1 MSPMQVSWWAILP
14 FVAMLLCIA
23 IAPLVPA
30 LAHHWEKT
38 RTQLGVA
45 LLLGAPVAAW
55 VWLSGHHH
63 LVTHALH
70 EYVSFI
76 CLLGSLFIISGGI
89 HLAGDIRATPRNNT
103 AFMAVGGL
111 LASVIGTTGAA
122 MLLIRPILNTNR
134 EREHAAHTV
143 IYTIFVVANCGG
155 LLTPLG
161 DPPLFLGMLRG
172 VPFTWTFT
180 LFPEWLFVNTLLLI
194 SYFAL
199 DRAMIA
205 REDTTHLTRDASEI
219 TPLKLMGSINFLW
232 LAGVVASVAF
242 LPTPWREVAM
252 IGCAVASWLT
262 SSKDV
267 RFTRNEFTWAPILE
281 VAAIFLGIFTTMI
294 TALQYLDSM
303 APKLPLNEIT
313 FFLFSGGLS
322 SMLDNAPT
330 YATFFELASQ
340 LPGDPRIAG
349 VPEVYLIAISLGS
362 VCCGALTYIG
372 NGPNFMVR
380 SVAESQGRAM
390 PSFGGYVVWSV
401 KELAPVLAAMVLLFI
416 ADPLW
421 AKALGGVVVLA
432 ILANAARRAKAS

>member
-1 MSPMQVSWWAILP
+1 MQVSWWAIIP
-14 FVAMLLCIA
+14 FVVMLLSIA
-23 IAPLVPA
+23 IAPLVPS
-30 LAHHWEKT
+30 LAHHWEKP
-38 RTQLGVA
+38 RTQLAVA
-45 LLLGAPVAAW
+45 LLLGVPVAAW

-70 EYVSFI
+70 EYASFI

-89 HLAGDIRATPRNNT
+89 HLAGDIKASPRNNT
-103 AFMAVGGL
+103 IFLSVGAV
-111 LASVIGTTGAA
+111 LASIIGTTGAA

-134 EREHAAHTV
+134 ERQHAAHTV
-143 IYTIFVVANCGG
+143 IYAIFVVANCGG

-180 LFPEWLFVNTLLLI
+180 LFPEWLFVNILLLV
-194 SYFAL
+194 SYYCL
-199 DRAMIA
+199 DRSMLA
-205 REDTTHLTRDASEI
+205 REDADHLSRDASDI
-219 TPLKLMGSINFLW
+219 TPLKLMGAVNFVW
-232 LAGVVASVAF
+232 LAGVVCSVAF
-242 LPTPWREVAM
+242 LPTPWRELAM
-252 IGCAVASWLT
+252 IGCAAGSWIT
-262 SSKDV
+262 STKEV
-267 RFTRNEFTWAPILE
+267 RFTRNEFSWAPILE

-322 SMLDNAPT
+322 SVLDNAPT

-340 LPGDPRIAG
+340 LPGDPRVAG
-349 VPEVYLIAISLGS
+349 VPEFYLVAISLGS
-362 VCCGALTYIG
+362 VLCGAMTYIG

-380 SVAESQGRAM
+380 SVAESQGRPM

-401 KELAPVLAAMVLLFI
+401 RELAPVLAAMVLLFI

-421 AKALGGVVVLA
+421 AKALGALVVLA
-432 ILANAARRAKAS
+432 TLARAAVRARRLPR